1 MKNEKRLA
9 AIVLAAGK
17 GKRMGSDLPKQYL
30 NLLGK
35 PVLWYALKVFEDS
48 FVDEV
53 ILVTSEEEIEYC
65 QREIVERYDLKKVTK
80 IVAGGKE
87 RYHSVA
93 NGLEAAD
100 CDYVFIHD
108 GARPLLDEEM
118 LSRLFSEVTQHGT
131 AIAAM
136 PAKDT
141 VKIADDGGFAISTPD
156 RSHVWQMQT
165 PQVFSY
171 QPIKEAYEKLLA
183 SEEEL
188 IQKGISVT
196 DDAMVMETFGALPV
210 KLVAGSYRNIKIT
223 TPEDL
228 KIAEAFLNAP
238 SEK

>member
-30 NLLGK
+30 KLLGK

-53 ILVTSEEEIEYC
+53 ILVTAEEEIEYC
-65 QREIVERYDLKKVTK
+65 QREIVERFDFKKVTK

-183 SEEEL
+183 SEENL
-188 IQKGISVT
+188 MQKGISVT
-196 DDAMVMETFGALPV
+196 DDAMVMETFGTLPV
-210 KLVAGSYRNIKIT
+210 KLVTGSYRNIKIT

-228 KIAEAFLNAP
+228 KIAEAFLSTSP
-238 SEK
+238 EK

>member
-30 NLLGK
+30 NLSGK

-53 ILVTSEEEIEYC
+53 ILVTAQDEIEYC
-65 QREIVERYDLKKVTK
+65 KREIVERYGLKKVTK

-108 GARPLLDEEM
+108 GARPFPDEEM
-118 LSRLFSEVTQHGT
+118 LSRLFSEVMRNGT

-141 VKIADDGGFAISTPD
+141 VKIADDQGFAISTPD

-171 QPIKEAYEKLLA
+171 LPIKEAYEKLLA
-183 SEEEL
+183 SEEDL
-188 IQKGISVT
+188 LRKGISVT
-196 DDAMVMETFGALPV
+196 DDAMVMETFGKLPV
-210 KLVAGSYRNIKIT
+210 KLVPGSYGNLKIT

-228 KIAEAFLNAP
+228 RIAEALL
-238 SEK
+238 KDKQ

>member
-30 NLLGK
+30 KLLGK

-53 ILVTSEEEIEYC
+53 ILVTAEEEIGYC
-65 QREIVERYDLKKVTK
+65 QREIVERYDFKKVTK

-118 LSRLFSEVTQHGT
+118 LSRLFSEVWQHGT

-183 SEEEL
+183 SEEDL
-188 IQKGISVT
+188 MQKGISVT
-196 DDAMVMETFGALPV
+196 DDAMVMETFGTLPV
-210 KLVAGSYRNIKIT
+210 KLVTGSYRNIKIT

-228 KIAEAFLNAP
+228 KIAEAFLSTP
-238 SEK
+238 PEK